1 MAEQLKGCL
10 IVHAASIFTK
20 KPLVN
25 GLGADIALW
34 IGKPADWI
42 FTQKISCFL
51 GKKISFME
59 RTQKAI
65 FHIITLTKQIR
76 CLFERKYSINKN
88 LGSSDERG
96 NQKTFSY

>member
-42 FTQKISCFL
+42 FTQKISCFWVKNL
-51 GKKISFME
+51 LYGAD
-59 RTQKAI
+59 TKAI

-76 CLFERKYSINKN
+76 CLFERKYSMNKN